1 MLREI
6 LAITGKPGL
15 FKIVSHNNKILLVEE
30 LGSKK
35 RFPASSRDKVVSLGD
50 IAMYTY
56 GDDKPLG
63 EILDLV
69 YAHFNGAPVDV
80 KTLVKEGR
88 LKEVFEEILPDFDQ
102 ERVYPTDIKK
112 LFSWYNILIGNGYKK
127 FTDEKTE
134 PEVTEEQ
141 REKADEVLEREAE
154 KYQDPEVQQ
163 DVMTAADEAQAE
175 MAEEN

>member
-15 FKIVSHNNKILLVEE
+15 FKIISHGNKMLIVEE

-50 IAMYTY
+50 IAMYTDS
-56 GDDKPLG
+56 GDKPLG

-69 YAHFNGAPVDV
+69 YSYNKGNKIDV
-80 KTLVKEGR
+80 KELVKSNG
-88 LKEVFEEILPDFDQ
+88 LKDEFEAILPDYDK

-112 LFSWYNILIGNGYKK
+112 LFTWYNILIENGYTK
-127 FTDEKTE
+127 FTEEEKAE
-134 PEVTEEQ
+134 EIEKAEKKEEEQ
-141 REKADEVLEREAE
+141 QKIE
-154 KYQDPEVQQ
+154 
-163 DVMTAADEAQAE
+163 TAADEAQAE
-175 MAEEN
+175 AAEEE